1 MSHLH
6 DMWLKNNHIEA
17 ILFDLDGTLLDTS
30 EGIRHSVRYALDQ
43 LQLPQP
49 SEECLRE
56 FVGPPIQESLMR
68 YGGLSKEDAQRGANI
83 FRDFYKNRALFEAS
97 LYEGI
102 IPLLEQLHEQDI
114 KIGVATYK
122 REDYAID
129 ILKHFGIAMYCNV
142 MHGADNENKLTKA
155 DIIDLCID
163 ELGVQKHNIVLV
175 GDTEHDAKGAS
186 QAGIKFCAVTW
197 GFGYQGSTINSA
209 YDINFVCNNPLKL
222 LRIL

>member
-1 MSHLH
+1 
-6 DMWLKNNHIEA
+6 MWLKDNHIEA

-30 EGIRHSVRYALDQ
+30 EGICHSVRYTLDQ

-49 SEECLRE
+49 SEESLRE

-68 YGGLSKEDAQRGANI
+68 YGELSMEEAQRGANI
-83 FRDFYKNRALFEAS
+83 FRNFYKSQALFEAS
-97 LYEGI
+97 LYDGI
-102 IPLLEQLHEQDI
+102 IPMLEQSREQGL

-129 ILKHFGIAMYCNV
+129 ILKHFEIAKYCDV
-142 MHGADNENKLTKA
+142 MHGADNDNKLTKA
-155 DIIDLCID
+155 DIIELCCE
-163 ELGVQKHNIVLV
+163 ELCVLKQNIILV

-197 GFGYQGSTINSA
+197 GFGYVSGKVFSEYPYHYICNKPQ
-209 YDINFVCNNPLKL
+209 DIVE
-222 LRIL
+222 